1 MLKRFSYIFM
11 IFLLLFTI
19 GCTVSLPNS
28 TGAQNDVIVEENE
41 ITSSEF
47 DVVEGENYYDVEEV
61 AEYIHVYKELPPN
74 YITKSEANK
83 IGWSVKDNDGLVIG
97 GDKFGNREGIL
108 PDKEG
113 RQYYEADISAGYTTH
128 RGPLRLVYS
137 NDGLIF
143 YTEDHY
149 ENYLQLY

>member
-1 MLKRFSYIFM
+1 MLRRIIPLII
-11 IFLLLFTI
+11 IFLMFFAT
-19 GCTVSLPNS
+19 GCEAILPNS
-28 TGAQNDVIVEENE
+28 IEVENDIVEEKD
-41 ITSSEF
+41 SSSLEQGIL
-47 DVVEGENYYDVEEV
+47 EGENYYDVEEV
-61 AEYIHVYKELPPN
+61 AEYIHLYKKLPPN

-83 IGWSVKDNDGLVIG
+83 IGWSVKNRKELVIG
-97 GDKFGNREGIL
+97 GDEFGNREGLL

-149 ENYLQLY
+149 ESYLQLY

>member
-1 MLKRFSYIFM
+1 MIRRIIPLII
-11 IFLLLFTI
+11 IFLLFFTT
-19 GCTVSLPNS
+19 GCEAILPNNIEVE
-28 TGAQNDVIVEENE
+28 NDIVEEKD
-41 ITSSEF
+41 SSSLEQGIL
-47 DVVEGENYYDVEEV
+47 EGENYYDVEEV
-61 AEYIHVYKELPPN
+61 AEYIHLYKKMPPN

-83 IGWSVKDNDGLVIG
+83 IGWSVKDRKELVIG
-97 GDKFGNREGIL
+97 GYEFGNREGIL

-128 RGPLRLVYS
+128 RGSLRLVYS

-149 ENYLQLY
+149 KNYLQLY

>member
-1 MLKRFSYIFM
+1 MIRRIIPLII
-11 IFLLLFTI
+11 IFLLFFTT
-19 GCTVSLPNS
+19 GCEAILPNNIEVE
-28 TGAQNDVIVEENE
+28 NDIVEEKDRSPLE
-41 ITSSEF
+41 QDI
-47 DVVEGENYYDVEEV
+47 VEGENYYDVEEV
-61 AEYIHVYKELPPN
+61 AEYIHLYKKMPPN

-83 IGWSVKDNDGLVIG
+83 IGWSVKDRKELVIG
-97 GDKFGNREGIL
+97 GDEFGNREGIL

-149 ENYLQLY
+149 KNYLQLY

>member
-1 MLKRFSYIFM
+1 MIRRIIPLII
-11 IFLLLFTI
+11 IFLLFFTT
-19 GCTVSLPNS
+19 GCEAILPNNIEVE
-28 TGAQNDVIVEENE
+28 NDIVEEKDRSPLE
-41 ITSSEF
+41 QDI
-47 DVVEGENYYDVEEV
+47 VEGENYYDVEEV
-61 AEYIHVYKELPPN
+61 AEYIHLYKKLPPN

-83 IGWSVKDNDGLVIG
+83 IGWSVKDRKELVIG
-97 GDKFGNREGIL
+97 GDEFGNREGIL

-149 ENYLQLY
+149 ESYLQLY

>member
-1 MLKRFSYIFM
+1 MIRRIIPLII
-11 IFLLLFTI
+11 IFLLFFTT
-19 GCTVSLPNS
+19 GCEAILPNNIEVE
-28 TGAQNDVIVEENE
+28 NDTVEEKD
-41 ITSSEF
+41 SSPLEQ
-47 DVVEGENYYDVEEV
+47 DIVEGENYYDVEEV
-61 AEYIHVYKELPPN
+61 AEYIHLYKKLPPN

-83 IGWSVKDNDGLVIG
+83 IGWSVKDRKELVIG
-97 GDKFGNREGIL
+97 GDEFGNREGLL

-128 RGPLRLVYS
+128 RGSLRLVYS

-149 ENYLQLY
+149 KNYLQLY

>member
-1 MLKRFSYIFM
+1 MIRRIIPLII
-11 IFLLLFTI
+11 IFLLFFTT
-19 GCTVSLPNS
+19 GCEAILPNNIEVE
-28 TGAQNDVIVEENE
+28 NDIVEEKD
-41 ITSSEF
+41 SSSLEQGIL
-47 DVVEGENYYDVEEV
+47 EGENYYDVEEV
-61 AEYIHVYKELPPN
+61 AEYIHLYKKLPPN

-83 IGWSVKDNDGLVIG
+83 IGWSVKNRKKLVIG
-97 GDKFGNREGIL
+97 GDEFGNREGLL

-149 ENYLQLY
+149 ESYLQLY

>member
-1 MLKRFSYIFM
+1 MIRRIIPLII
-11 IFLLLFTI
+11 IFLLFFTT
-19 GCTVSLPNS
+19 GCEAILPNNIEVE
-28 TGAQNDVIVEENE
+28 NDIVEEKDRSPLE
-41 ITSSEF
+41 QDI
-47 DVVEGENYYDVEEV
+47 VEGENYYDVEEV
-61 AEYIHVYKELPPN
+61 AEYIHLYKKLPPN

-83 IGWSVKDNDGLVIG
+83 IGWSVKDRKELVIG
-97 GDKFGNREGIL
+97 GDEFGNREGIL

-128 RGPLRLVYS
+128 RGSLRLVYS

-149 ENYLQLY
+149 KNYLQLY

>member
-1 MLKRFSYIFM
+1 MIRRIIPLII
-11 IFLLLFTI
+11 IFLLFFTT
-19 GCTVSLPNS
+19 GCEAILPNNIEVE
-28 TGAQNDVIVEENE
+28 NDIVEEKDRSPLE
-41 ITSSEF
+41 QDI
-47 DVVEGENYYDVEEV
+47 VEGENYYDVEEV
-61 AEYIHVYKELPPN
+61 AEYIHLYKKLPPN

-83 IGWSVKDNDGLVIG
+83 IGWSVKDRKELVIG
-97 GDKFGNREGIL
+97 GDEFGNREGIL

-149 ENYLQLY
+149 KNYLQLY